1 MKIKNIY
8 KVFFF
13 LSVALFVLGNS
24 NGPGN
29 SGFQVTG
36 APGSFLQNNG
46 QPGTCANTGCHSG
59 GNFNPSLSI
68 ELLDNGSAVN
78 AYEPTKS
85 YQVRITATAGMG
97 TPSEYGFQSV
107 ALDNNN
113 NQAGGWGD
121 VGTGKHKITL
131 GARSYVEHSTPSS
144 TGIFEMEWIAPAIGT
159 GNVTVFAAVNAA
171 NGNNNNTGDAIVN
184 GSLVLTEV
192 PISSVL
198 EYGQEIASMEVVP
211 NPVRE
216 NLNLQINSR
225 VSGNFDIRIMDIQ
238 GKIVSTSSL
247 DVQIGEE
254 VANIDVAHLTPG
266 LYVVQLCGNGHLAAV
281 QMLKK

>member
-8 KVFFF
+8 KVFLF

-68 ELLDNGSAVN
+68 ELLDNGSAVT
-78 AYEPTKS
+78 AYEPAKS
-85 YQVRITATAGMG
+85 YQVKITATAGMG

-107 ALDNNN
+107 VLDANN
-113 NQAGGWGD
+113 NQAGDWGD
-121 VGTGKHKITL
+121 IGAGKHKISL
-131 GARSYVEHSTPSS
+131 GGRSYVEHSTPS
-144 TGIFEMEWIAPAIGT
+144 TAGTFEMEWIAPALGT
-159 GNVTVFAAVNAA
+159 GNVTIFAAVNAA
-171 NGNNNNTGDAIVN
+171 NGNNNNTGDAIAN
-184 GSLVLTEV
+184 GSLALTEMPV
-192 PISSVL
+192 SSVWDK
-198 EYGQEIASMEVVP
+198 GQEIASMEIVP
-211 NPVRE
+211 NPVGE

-225 VSGNFDIRIMDIQ
+225 ISGNFKIRIMDIQ
-238 GKIVSTSSL
+238 GKIASTSSL
-247 DVQIGEE
+247 DVHIGEQG
-254 VANIDVAHLTPG
+254 ANIDVAHLTPG